1 MNRAAPRSRVPL
13 GQRSVNN
20 VENQTNGLKAEA
32 SSSSSS
38 SSSSSVAKATIIP
51 PSRKDSKP
59 VSHSSFN
66 RQASAATITTVSSEA
81 SSNCGSSNGGGGGVC
96 VSGSEGNRAF
106 DSLSSETLRRVV
118 GSVATA
124 GGGGGDDEAGATRK
138 QPLAPSRAIGGQSKQ
153 NRHNVVVPSSVAT
166 KKEGAGASSS
176 SSSASN
182 NNIGSGSAGEP
193 ITIVE
198 HRKRPC
204 GDGHTV
210 HTYLRGKLLGKGGFA
225 KVYKVTSLDTNKEYA
240 VKIVP
245 KANLVKS
252 RARQKVS
259 PPSLFFRSPFH
270 RDCGTSWVRIGRSRR
285 MHDCS
290 PFPFH
295 SNVYIFILSTSFRP
309 LLSSWRL
316 RSCKR
321 K

>member
-1 MNRAAPRSRVPL
+1 
-13 GQRSVNN
+13 
-20 VENQTNGLKAEA
+20 
-32 SSSSSS
+32 
-38 SSSSSVAKATIIP
+38 
-51 PSRKDSKP
+51 
-59 VSHSSFN
+59 
-66 RQASAATITTVSSEA
+66 
-81 SSNCGSSNGGGGGVC
+81 

-176 SSSASN
+176 SASASASN
-182 NNIGSGSAGEP
+182 NNIGSGTAGEP

-259 PPSLFFRSPFH
+259 PPPLLFRSPFH
-270 RDCGTSWVRIGRSRR
+270 RVCCGT
-285 MHDCS
+285 
-290 PFPFH
+290 
-295 SNVYIFILSTSFRP
+295 LSVWDWKV
-309 LLSSWRL
+309 LANA
-316 RSCKR
+316 
-321 K
+321 